1 MSNESENKRIDLT
14 QFEEISEGKWEHDGG
29 AIHAEEAERN
39 NSIIAEYPS
48 WNYNVKDNDG
58 ILTVEDSSNLIA
70 MAAVPDL
77 IAELKKCYEELDKWT
92 NYATYIENVDMD
104 CHKDASAEAGFLWKC
119 TDCGAHFEL
128 PENGIYECEFGCDA
142 SE

>member
-1 MSNESENKRIDLT
+1 MSKEYRINITRWREQVTKDWNPDERHENQNYIDDLLT
-14 QFEEISEGKWEHDGG
+14 LLD
-29 AIHAEEAERN
+29 
-39 NSIIAEYPS
+39 
-48 WNYNVKDNDG
+48 
-58 ILTVEDSSNLIA
+58 
-70 MAAVPDL
+70 
-77 IAELKKCYEELDKWT
+77 ELKRCYEELDKWT

>member
-1 MSNESENKRIDLT
+1 MSNERIDLT
-14 QFEEISEGKWEHDGG
+14 QFEGLTTPWDF
-29 AIHAEEAERN
+29 HAKYLHIESAKV
-39 NSIIAEYPS
+39 A
-48 WNYNVKDNDG
+48 VK
-58 ILTVEDSSNLIA
+58 
-70 MAAVPDL
+70 L
-77 IAELKKCYEELDKWT
+77 IAELKRCYEELDKWT

-104 CHKDASAEAGFLWKC
+104 CHKDASAEAGFIWKC

>member
-1 MSNESENKRIDLT
+1 M
-14 QFEEISEGKWEHDGG
+14 
-29 AIHAEEAERN
+29 
-39 NSIIAEYPS
+39 
-48 WNYNVKDNDG
+48 
-58 ILTVEDSSNLIA
+58 
-70 MAAVPDL
+70 VP
-77 IAELKKCYEELDKWT
+77 ELKRCYEELDKWT

>member
-1 MSNESENKRIDLT
+1 MNNERIDIELM
-14 QFEEISEGKWEHDGG
+14 ESRIRLWREGDISD
-29 AIHAEEAERN
+29 EALALEMD
-39 NSIIAEYPS
+39 Y
-48 WNYNVKDNDG
+48 
-58 ILTVEDSSNLIA
+58 
-70 MAAVPDL
+70 MVP
-77 IAELKKCYEELDKWT
+77 ELKRCYEELDKWI
-92 NYATYIENVDMD
+92 NYATYMENVDTH

>member
-1 MSNESENKRIDLT
+1 MSNKKRIDLT
-14 QFEEISEGKWEHDGG
+14 QFNSEKEWDLTGFDWLAKQAD
-29 AIHAEEAERN
+29 
-39 NSIIAEYPS
+39 SEYVA
-48 WNYNVKDNDG
+48 N
-58 ILTVEDSSNLIA
+58 
-70 MAAVPDL
+70 AVRWTPDL
-77 IAELKKCYEELDKWT
+77 IAELKRCYEELDKWT

-142 SE
+142 SEWGN

>member
-1 MSNESENKRIDLT
+1 MSNERIDLT
-14 QFEEISEGKWEHDGG
+14 QFEGLTTPWDF
-29 AIHAEEAERN
+29 HAKYLHIESAKV
-39 NSIIAEYPS
+39 A
-48 WNYNVKDNDG
+48 
-58 ILTVEDSSNLIA
+58 VE
-70 MAAVPDL
+70 L
-77 IAELKKCYEELDKWT
+77 IAELKRCYEELDKWT

>member
-1 MSNESENKRIDLT
+1 MSNERIDLT
-14 QFEEISEGKWEHDGG
+14 QFEGLTTPWDF
-29 AIHAEEAERN
+29 HAKYLHIESAKV
-39 NSIIAEYPS
+39 A
-48 WNYNVKDNDG
+48 VK
-58 ILTVEDSSNLIA
+58 
-70 MAAVPDL
+70 L
-77 IAELKKCYEELDKWT
+77 IAELKRCYEELDKWT

>member
-1 MSNESENKRIDLT
+1 MNNERIDLT
-14 QFEEISEGKWEHDGG
+14 QFEGLFEPNLLLHVFEEIKKVKVGFKDQTKVWAAKKPPIYFGKQTVD
-29 AIHAEEAERN
+29 AIEM
-39 NSIIAEYPS
+39 
-48 WNYNVKDNDG
+48 
-58 ILTVEDSSNLIA
+58 L
-70 MAAVPDL
+70 PDL
-77 IAELKKCYEELDKWT
+77 IAELKRCYEELDKWT

>member
-1 MSNESENKRIDLT
+1 MSNKRIDLT
-14 QFEEISEGKWEHDGG
+14 QFEGITPTQWRVDYEAVGDIKTVLYVKSDMTAHGNFVITVLEDAPNGEYTEADAN
-29 AIHAEEAERN
+29 AI
-39 NSIIAEYPS
+39 
-48 WNYNVKDNDG
+48 
-58 ILTVEDSSNLIA
+58 
-70 MAAVPDL
+70 AAVPNL
-77 IAELKKCYEELDKWT
+77 IAELKRCYEELDKWAE
-92 NYATYIENVDMD
+92 YATYMGNVDIH

>member
-1 MSNESENKRIDLT
+1 MSNKRIDLKEIERRVY
-14 QFEEISEGKWEHDGG
+14 EEIS
-29 AIHAEEAERN
+29 
-39 NSIIAEYPS
+39 
-48 WNYNVKDNDG
+48 
-58 ILTVEDSSNLIA
+58 ILDFLI
-70 MAAVPDL
+70 D
-77 IAELKKCYEELDKWT
+77 ELKSCYEELDKWT

-128 PENGIYECEFGCDA
+128 PKNGIYKCEFGCDA

>member
-1 MSNESENKRIDLT
+1 MSNERIDLT
-14 QFEEISEGKWEHDGG
+14 QFEGATEGPWETIEPEHPHYGVIRIKPCSATVRRYQSDFRSEETWHANAK
-29 AIHAEEAERN
+29 AI
-39 NSIIAEYPS
+39 
-48 WNYNVKDNDG
+48 
-58 ILTVEDSSNLIA
+58 
-70 MAAVPDL
+70 AAVPEL
-77 IAELKKCYEELDKWT
+77 IAELKRCYEELDKWT

-104 CHKDASAEAGFLWKC
+104 CHQDASAEAGFLWKC

>member
-1 MSNESENKRIDLT
+1 MSNERIDLT
-14 QFEEISEGKWEHDGG
+14 QFEGITEGPWVSEEWDEGKILGPISERH
-29 AIHAEEAERN
+29 RN
-39 NSIIAEYPS
+39 NHPIVA
-48 WNYNVKDNDG
+48 VVGDG
-58 ILTVEDSSNLIA
+58 WWGDMMPECDANKRA
-70 MAAVPDL
+70 MAAVPEL
-77 IAELKKCYEELDKWT
+77 IAELKRCYEELDKWT
-92 NYATYIENVDMD
+92 NYATYMENVDID